1 MNADNLPDRKSPLC
15 PISTAMRR
23 YVLSS
28 TPGLDEGEPLFF
40 STRRE
45 KEKQYS
51 FQFLLPSILLYGTPD
66 EVNSSCRSSG
76 RDIIVPRN
84 GGKLSTVHTIL
95 RQRERKFPDA
105 QNRGALEYLA
115 KRRETET
122 ASERNSSSLPTE
134 FAIIASEK
142 SCGRES
148 SSIVVVFV
156 LDVADYQLYGV
167 IWNLGE
173 VEIEITSQLIRYVC
187 TPYMYARLTPVCTT
201 YMCWNHRLSHSLY
214 PFADSE
220 KKTLQH

>member
-1 MNADNLPDRKSPLC
+1 MTDDYDTRMAAWENTGQEGPVRVYQLSVSGSRQYIVNMNADNLPDRKSPLC

-28 TPGLDEGEPLFF
+28 TPGLDEGEPPFF

-167 IWNLGE
+167 I
-173 VEIEITSQLIRYVC
+173 LIQVYIG
-187 TPYMYARLTPVCTT
+187 TWERLKQ
-201 YMCWNHRLSHSLY
+201 R
-214 PFADSE
+214 
-220 KKTLQH
+220 